1 MTKRILLWSIPA
13 LLYLLFCS
21 WYTDFS
27 GPLTRAEIDKYVGIL
42 EAEGGAPD
50 RINDIRAF
58 LEADTGRQFIMVN
71 LITMAHSPPPIAGA
85 PENASAQDLLD
96 VYMAHMY
103 PELFKRA
110 CHPVFVG
117 DAVHG
122 ALDSVGLEHPERW
135 GRAALM
141 RYRSRRDMI
150 EIATNPA
157 FRGRH
162 EFKIAAFDRTL
173 AFPVETVLYLSD
185 PRVLLFVL
193 LLAAVAVGDIVLQG
207 RRR

>member
-1 MTKRILLWSIPA
+1 MTKRMLLWSIPTFC
-13 LLYLLFCS
+13 YLLFCF

-27 GPLTRAEIDKYVGIL
+27 GPLTRAEIDKYVGML

-71 LITMAHSPPPIAGA
+71 LITMAQAPPPIAGA

-103 PELFKRA
+103 PALFKRA

-122 ALDSVGLEHPERW
+122 ALDSVGLERPELW
-135 GRAALM
+135 GRTALM

-157 FRGRH
+157 FHGRH
-162 EFKIAAFDRTL
+162 EFKIAAFDRTV